1 MKKPFNISDFF
12 KIKQRIEECDVFYSA
27 LYNLANVS
35 YSDDVPTACI
45 TFDKDGN
52 TLEMLV
58 NPDFWDGLCDDA
70 KTFVVL
76 HELYHVVYDHG
87 KRIIALGGDFKIGN
101 IASDIVI
108 NHHIHEKVGLHR
120 EGFDWKPYCWVE
132 TCFPDEENV
141 PTDKS
146 FEYYYN
152 KLAQK
157 NQLNDDAKLLG
168 SHGDGEKQEN
178 ENKQEGDKG
187 KKADK
192 KGKKANKGSSN
203 GNTASDFDPEHFS
216 EAFKSIMEQNPDVA
230 EQITE
235 SPEFAEFGKGIKEH
249 IPQAAPLGA
258 GNKGKQVEFKVTDE
272 KPNFKK
278 LMKLLIPKKKA
289 LKDDDYEAWIGTHR
303 RYTSF
308 LKQNPNMAL
317 PNIKEEEIFSNK
329 DKKEVWIFMD
339 SSGSCHDMFDTF
351 SNIVVSLL
359 KEKQVNCR
367 AFAFGDDCEEV
378 DIKNHHISFYSGND
392 GGFDCIEEKI
402 LDIMK
407 EDKIKYPDNVV
418 VLSDGGVHFR
428 LKNRIKQPK
437 NWVLLIDND
446 HCHHLTPPSAKYF
459 VVDDEFFGL
468 DQNSIQRK
476 NKRRY

>member
-12 KIKQRIEECDVFYSA
+12 KIKQRIEECDVFYAA

-35 YSDDVPTACI
+35 YSDEVSTACI
-45 TFDKDGN
+45 TFDKEGN

-87 KRIIALGGDFKIGN
+87 KRIIELGGDFKIGN
-101 IASDIVI
+101 ISSDIVI

-132 TCFPDEENV
+132 TCFPDEKNV

-178 ENKQEGDKG
+178 ENKQEENKSG
-187 KKADK
+187 KSEQK
-192 KGKKANKGSSN
+192 KKNGKQPTKVSPSEFA
-203 GNTASDFDPEHFS
+203 PENFS

-235 SPEFAEFGKGIKEH
+235 SPDFAEFGKGIKEH
-249 IPQAAPLGA
+249 IPYAAPLGA
-258 GNKGKQVEFKVTDE
+258 GNKGSQIQFKPTDE

-278 LMKLLIPKKKA
+278 LMKLLIPKKKNM
-289 LKDDDYEAWIGTHR
+289 KEDDYEAWVGTHR

-317 PNIKEEEIFSNK
+317 PNIVEEEKFSGK

-339 SSGSCHDMFDTF
+339 SSGSCRDMFDTF

-378 DIKNHHISFYSGND
+378 DIKYHKISFYSGND
-392 GGFDCIEEKI
+392 GGFDCIEQKI
-402 LDIMK
+402 LEIMSD
-407 EDKIKYPDNVV
+407 EKIKYPDNVV

-428 LKNRIKQPK
+428 LIDEIAKPK

-446 HCHHLTPPSAKYF
+446 GCHHLTPKGAKYF
-459 VVDDEFFGL
+459 VVDDAFFGL
-468 DQNSIQRK
+468 DQASIQRK
-476 NKRRY
+476 NKRKY

>member
-12 KIKQRIEECDVFYSA
+12 KIKRRIEECDVFYAA
-27 LYNLANVS
+27 LYNLAQVS
-35 YSDDVPTACI
+35 YSDEISTACI
-45 TFDKDGN
+45 TFDKEGN

-58 NPDFWDGLCDDA
+58 NPIFWDGLCDDA

-87 KRIIALGGDFKIGN
+87 RRIIELGGDFSIGN
-101 IASDIVI
+101 QASDIVI

-152 KLAQK
+152 KLAK
-157 NQLNDDAKLLG
+157 AASLNNDTKLLG
-168 SHGDGEKQEN
+168 SHGNGEEQDHENKKQGESNNSN
-178 ENKQEGDKG
+178 ENGEE
-187 KKADK
+187 KKPGAKNSEEFSPD
-192 KGKKANKGSSN
+192 N
-203 GNTASDFDPEHFS
+203 FS
-216 EAFKSIMEQNPDVA
+216 EAFKSIMEKNPEVA
-230 EQITE
+230 STITE
-235 SPEFAEFGKGIKEH
+235 SPEFAQFGDGIKKH
-249 IPQAAPLGA
+249 VPIPVALGDKIK
-258 GNKGKQVEFKVTDE
+258 GNEVEFKATQE

-278 LMKLLIPKKKA
+278 LMKILVPKKKDI
-289 LKDDDYEAWIGTHR
+289 KDDDYEVWVGTHR

-308 LKQNPNMAL
+308 LKQNPTMLL
-317 PNIKEEEIFSNK
+317 PNIKEEEKFTGK

-339 SSGSCHDMFDTF
+339 SSGSCHDMFNTF

-378 DIKNHHISFYSGND
+378 DAKKHKISFYGGNA
-392 GGFDCIEEKI
+392 GGFDCIEEEI
-402 LDIMK
+402 LKVIKK
-407 EDKIKYPDNVV
+407 EKIKYPDNVV
-418 VLSDGGVHFR
+418 VLSDGGVDFC
-428 LKNRIKQPK
+428 LKDEVKQPK

-446 HCHHLTPPSAKYF
+446 NCHELTPKGGKYF
-459 VVDDEFFGL
+459 VVDDQFFGL
-468 DQNSIQRK
+468 DSATIKRK
-476 NKRRY
+476 NKSKY

>member
-12 KIKQRIEECDVFYSA
+12 KIKQRIEACDVFYAA
-27 LYNLANVS
+27 LYNLTNVS
-35 YSDDVPTACI
+35 YSDEVPTACI
-45 TFDKDGN
+45 TFDKEGN

-132 TCFPDEENV
+132 TCFPDEKNV

-152 KLAQK
+152 KLAQR
-157 NQLNDDAKLLG
+157 NQLNEDTKLLG
-168 SHGDGEKQEN
+168 SHGNGEKQKSEN
-178 ENKQEGDKG
+178 NQEGNSGEKAG
-187 KKADK
+187 KKAS
-192 KGKKANKGSSN
+192 KGANGGGSGSSI
-203 GNTASDFDPEHFS
+203 AEEFDPGHFS
-216 EAFKSIMEQNPDVA
+216 EAFKNIMEQNPEVA
-230 EQITE
+230 EKITE
-235 SPEFAEFGKGIKEH
+235 SPDFAEFGEGIKKH
-249 IPQAAPLGA
+249 IPKAAPLGH
-258 GNKGKQVEFKVTDE
+258 GNKGTQVQFKPTDE
-272 KPNFKK
+272 KPSFKK
-278 LMKLLIPKKKA
+278 LMKMLIPKKKDK
-289 LKDDDYEAWIGTHR
+289 KDDDYEVWVGTHR

-308 LKQNPNMAL
+308 LKQNTNMVL
-317 PNIKEEEIFSNK
+317 PNIKEEETFSGK

-378 DIKNHHISFYSGND
+378 DVKKHDISFYSGND
-392 GGFDCIEEKI
+392 GGFDCIEQKI
-402 LDIMK
+402 LEIIKK
-407 EDKIKYPDNVV
+407 EKIKYPDNVV
-418 VLSDGGVHFR
+418 VLSDGGVDFR
-428 LKNRIKQPK
+428 LKNRIQKPK
-437 NWVLLIDND
+437 NWVLLIDNEY
-446 HCHHLTPPSAKYF
+446 CEHLTPPGAKYF
-459 VVDDEFFGL
+459 VVDDAFFGL
-468 DQNSIQRK
+468 DSNTQRK
-476 NKRRY
+476 RRRY